1 MPVARA
7 RDHGYLPRSRSSRAM
22 PDVSNGAAVFG
33 ALLNLA
39 GIGII
44 ILL

>member
-1 MPVARA
+1 
-7 RDHGYLPRSRSSRAM
+7 M

>member
-1 MPVARA
+1 
-7 RDHGYLPRSRSSRAM
+7 M
-22 PDVSNGAAVFG
+22 PDFSNGAAVFG